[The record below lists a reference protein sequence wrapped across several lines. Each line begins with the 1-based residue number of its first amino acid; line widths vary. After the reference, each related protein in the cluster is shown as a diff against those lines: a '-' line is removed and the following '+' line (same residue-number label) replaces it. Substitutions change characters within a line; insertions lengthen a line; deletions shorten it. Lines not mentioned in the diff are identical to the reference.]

1 MRRKIYKKI
10 VVTLLI
16 ATVAFLLVS
25 YFVGVKSNQN
35 LATTVNFNN
44 EAEDVEVKKVQVS
57 ETQVSEKKQ
66 QKESPKELV
75 VNQDLITTSLKVQ
88 DQSYTVK
95 IKEGSSAYELMLELK
110 KQGLTFS
117 GSEYSGIGFYVSEI
131 NGLVENKKTR
141 AYWTVYING
150 KQSNL
155 GVSALILKENDT
167 IEWKYETRN

>member
-10 VVTLLI
+10 VITLLI

-35 LATTVNFNN
+35 PATAVSFNN
-44 EAEDVEVKKVQVS
+44 EAEDVEVKKV
-57 ETQVSEKKQ
+57 QVSEKKQ

>member
-35 LATTVNFNN
+35 PATAVSFNN
-44 EAEDVEVKKVQVS
+44 EAEDVEVKKV
-57 ETQVSEKKQ
+57 QVSEKKQ